1 MSKLFEQIVASRD
14 KMLQLPPPI
23 LSISLECDA
32 TRIYYSIR
40 DNVCKVVAKPSSV
53 LDLVAAMAYSHSI
66 RVASDLKTTEFLG
79 AYNDTGSYISCI
91 ALSLAQFVDTDNK
104 LYDWIS
110 CNWSDRSIR
119 DDDCASTLIKI
130 IDYAIAEIADVTI
143 GLYITDHIIF
153 DSSKKEVVK
162 VLLQKFIDKMV
173 QQHAWQTPGKKTRRK
188 RRR

>member
-23 LSISLECDA
+23 LSMSLECDA
-32 TRIYYSIR
+32 TSIYYSIR

-66 RVASDLKTTEFLG
+66 NVASDLKTTEFL
-79 AYNDTGSYISCI
+79 DTDSDVGSCICSI
-91 ALSLAQFVDTDNK
+91 ALSLAQFVDTDHK
-104 LYDWIS
+104 LYGWIS
-110 CNWSDRSIR
+110 RNWGYRSIR

-130 IDYAIAEIADVTI
+130 IDYAIVEIADVTI
-143 GLYITDHIIF
+143 GQYITDHITF

-162 VLLQKFIDKMV
+162 VLLQKFIDKMA
-173 QQHAWQTPGKKTRRK
+173 QQHAWKAPVKRTRRK